1 MSNNSNQ
8 LDHQQSLQPNDQLQI
23 LMVGGG
29 TAGHVEPAL
38 AVAHE
43 IQNLRAD
50 IQIQFVGTKNG
61 LENRLVPSQN
71 FELKLIPKVL
81 LPRKF
86 TPAVFI
92 WPFKLILAVIKSI
105 KLVSKANLVVG
116 FGGYACPPIY
126 LAAALLRKPI
136 YIHEANAVKGWANK
150 LGALFASQIYI
161 AFASAKSRV
170 GTFRKAKLIGM
181 PLRAAI
187 TKNAHL
193 SNSEK
198 AQLRSKQIK
207 AWGLN
212 ENHPIIL
219 VFGGSQGSRHI
230 NEAILQSMS
239 FFTDNQIQVVHAVGR
254 DNALPLTTENY
265 IPLAYIEDMASAY
278 LACDLVIARSGA
290 LTCGE
295 LAVVGKY
302 AVLVPLPIGNG
313 EQAANAKDLESAGAA
328 QLIANDQFNASWLM
342 SNFDQILQRAT
353 NYRPN
358 ISVGKTAAAIMAE
371 DVVEFFKNQN
381 RK

>member
-1 MSNNSNQ
+1 MNKTSN
-8 LDHQQSLQPNDQLQI
+8 LRI

-43 IQNLRAD
+43 IKNLRSD
-50 IQIQFVGTKNG
+50 IQISFVGTKNG
-61 LENRLVPSQN
+61 LENRLVPNHN

-81 LPRKF
+81 LPRTL

-92 WPFKLILAVIKSI
+92 WPVRLILAVIKSI
-105 KLVSKANLVVG
+105 KLVSKTDLIVG
-116 FGGYACPPIY
+116 FGGYACPPVY
-126 LAAALLRKPI
+126 LAAALIRKPI
-136 YIHEANAVKGWANK
+136 FIHEANAVKGWANK
-150 LGALFASQIYI
+150 LGAVFADQIYI
-161 AFASAKSRV
+161 AFASAKSKV

-187 TKNAHL
+187 TKNAHI
-193 SNSEK
+193 SESEK
-198 AQLRSKQIK
+198 AKLRSAQIK
-207 AWGLN
+207 EWGLK
-212 ENHPIIL
+212 EDHPIIL

-239 FFTDNQIQVVHAVGR
+239 FFTENQIQVVHAVGR

-265 IPLAYIEDMASAY
+265 VPLSYIEDMASAY

-313 EQAANAKDLESAGAA
+313 EQAANAKDLEADGAA
-328 QLIANDQFNASWLM
+328 QLIANEKFNASWLM
-342 SNFDQILQRAT
+342 SNFDQILQRA
-353 NYRPN
+353 NSYKPN
-358 ISVGKTAAAIMAE
+358 ISIGKTAATILAE
-371 DVVEFFKNQN
+371 DVIDFLVK
-381 RK
+381 K